1 MTKSLRKILLS
12 VTAFLA
18 VLFLGLTVAVSVPKT
33 AKAEGELAVTKIT
46 HVWTKAGNHKD
57 SEFDDLHKWG
67 SLYIFEF
74 NQELTSL
81 SSYADGADVKSVMAD
96 FADKVI
102 VGVNNSKLSA
112 AAGGYS
118 IVKYSSNAL
127 YVKIARPSYWQQFKI
142 GEGAT
147 VNGTPI
153 VASNW
158 YEQDD
163 WTFNNTAPTEFKIV
177 SLFEH
182 PTPGDYTKISYQYNM
197 YGIHHDK
204 LFQYVYINGQQL
216 ADENAMANQ
225 AITKYDATT
234 GKLSFSTDWDASTGY
249 ANAYF
254 YVKKSVKDNGPLTIT
269 FKPGF
274 KMSTNGSYASLIS
287 SRITEEISFVLEYDP
302 SDYDYNGNEIDN
314 ALHAVYA
321 TESNKLTVPSITST
335 TYNNSTASRYGNGY
349 DITFSNADVLNA
361 FDNGADITSY
371 LRNYTNFF
379 YKIRINGVTLN
390 TINNIVITKKDATT
404 VSVYVKSSPAYYS
417 EIEIF
422 AGLRLGSK
430 VVLADTTYY
439 QNEQAYK
446 DKVATYTKKI
456 SSEDAPAAT
465 IFAVG
470 TSANGSFG
478 SNGLA
483 PVHIAFNRST
493 GAGWFSLVDY
503 VFINGKQVKH
513 SGQYDEVSAAGE
525 AIANKTW
532 FNLQIPASE
541 MGTPA
546 VLTFKKGLTVGN
558 VTLTED
564 IHFVS
569 DSNDYGA
576 FWGGGFLPTWTKATN
591 QEITFKQGDTTIDT
605 ISAVNVT
612 LPAPADID
620 DYQAGKTF
628 IGWTDGTNL
637 YKAGE
642 TVWGITE
649 ATTFKAVEISFE
661 ALGAQLRLSGPAGM
675 RFGFAFDSAELTA
688 YQEAG
693 FIVGYGGLIA
703 RTSTIDNLEYAVND
717 NILIVESTVNSVNG
731 ENTEFYVGIWN
742 MYAHNFNVSM
752 TARGYLEVKYTND
765 ANVSY
770 VYSDVLVKTASVGA
784 QEILDG
790 IESGS
795 ITDEA
800 FTSATA
806 IEMLN
811 AYVGK

>member
-1 MTKSLRKILLS
+1 M
-12 VTAFLA
+12 
-18 VLFLGLTVAVSVPKT
+18 
-33 AKAEGELAVTKIT
+33 
-46 HVWTKAGNHKD
+46 
-57 SEFDDLHKWG
+57 
-67 SLYIFEF
+67 
-74 NQELTSL
+74 
-81 SSYADGADVKSVMAD
+81 
-96 FADKVI
+96 
-102 VGVNNSKLSA
+102 
-112 AAGGYS
+112 
-118 IVKYSSNAL
+118 SSN
-127 YVKIARPSYWQQFKI
+127 
-142 GEGAT
+142 
-147 VNGTPI
+147 
-153 VASNW
+153 
-158 YEQDD
+158 
-163 WTFNNTAPTEFKIV
+163 
-177 SLFEH
+177 
-182 PTPGDYTKISYQYNM
+182 
-197 YGIHHDK
+197 
-204 LFQYVYINGQQL
+204 
-216 ADENAMANQ
+216 
-225 AITKYDATT
+225 
-234 GKLSFSTDWDASTGY
+234 
-249 ANAYF
+249 
-254 YVKKSVKDNGPLTIT
+254 
-269 FKPGF
+269 
-274 KMSTNGSYASLIS
+274 GSPAALIS
-287 SRITEEISFVLEYDP
+287 SGITEEVSFVLEYDP

-404 VSVYVKSSPAYYS
+404 VSVFAKSAPAHYS

-483 PVHIAFNRST
+483 PAHIAFNRST
-493 GAGWFSLVDY
+493 GAGSFSLVGY

-513 SGQYDEVSAAGE
+513 SGQYDAISAAGE
-525 AIANKTW
+525 AISNKTW

-546 VLTFKKGLTVGN
+546 VLTFKKGLTVGD
-558 VTLTED
+558 VTLSED
-564 IHFVS
+564 ISFVS
-569 DSNDYGA
+569 DSNEYNK
-576 FWGGGFLPTWTKATN
+576 FWGGDFLPTWTKLED
-591 QEITFKQGDTTIDT
+591 QQVTFKQGETTVKT
-605 ISAVNVT
+605 ETASASIT
-612 LPAPADID
+612 LPAPASID

-628 IGWTDGTNL
+628 IGWTDGENL

-642 TVWGITE
+642 TIWGITE
-649 ATTFKAVEISFE
+649 DRTYTAVEIDFE
-661 ALGAQLRLSGPAGM
+661 ALGAQLRVVGSAGM
-675 RFGFAFDSAELTA
+675 RFGFAFDTAELSA
-688 YQEAG
+688 YKEAG
-693 FIVGYGGLIA
+693 FIQGFGGLIA
-703 RTSTIDNLEYAVND
+703 RTATITELEYAVND
-717 NILIVESTVNSVNG
+717 NILIIESTVNVANG
-731 ENTEFYVGIWN
+731 DNTEFYVGIWN

-752 TARGYLEVKYTND
+752 SARGYLEVKYTND

-784 QEILDG
+784 QELLDAIDAG
-790 IESGS
+790 TL
-795 ITDEA
+795 TDDIY
-800 FTSATA
+800 TSPSA
-806 IEMLN
+806 IAMLN